1 THHAPIPGRGY
12 RLAPHYPG
20 TRLSDEGV
28 LTAAYRSD
36 LTELMWPGPVGNGF
50 DVRRPADLWIFGHT
64 HESEDVPIGQ
74 TRSCPTP
81 RAMDPGCRSIAAG
94 TIHASIPASS
104 SKSEGGSHDRQ
115 PHPIEI
121 DRRRAGLSGLV
132 GGDVFSRKAAKGRQ
146 RSIRFRQDRN
156 SDSGKRS

>member
-1 THHAPIPGRGY
+1 MNDYRKIRTARYLERFQPGHALARHLQSSAFLEAQMCKPRGGPLVVVTHHAPIPGRGY

-64 HESEDVPIGQ
+64 HESEDVTIGQ
-74 TRSCPTP
+74 TRIVSNAKGYGPWLPKHRGWDNPCF
-81 RAMDPGCRSIAAG
+81 DPSLV
-94 TIHASIPASS
+94 
-104 SKSEGGSHDRQ
+104 
-115 PHPIEI
+115 IEI
-121 DRRRAGLSGLV
+121 
-132 GGDVFSRKAAKGRQ
+132 
-146 RSIRFRQDRN
+146 
-156 SDSGKRS
+156 